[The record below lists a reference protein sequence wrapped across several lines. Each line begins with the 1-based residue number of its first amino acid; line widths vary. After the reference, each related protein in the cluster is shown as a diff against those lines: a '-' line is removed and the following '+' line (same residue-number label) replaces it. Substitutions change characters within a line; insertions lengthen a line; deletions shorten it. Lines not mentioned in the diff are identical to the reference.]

1 MTSTFLS
8 DLIRDYLAHAD
19 SVATGV
25 PGNDVLKKQ
34 SLSDTRLAK
43 PPRLLV
49 AVEPD
54 PEKKHASKIVFV
66 CAIVITAEIVKDA
79 RATIE
84 GWMTSVR
91 NRIEWGHADPKV
103 RKDGVPFATFNQW
116 VLANRTEEQ
125 RAGWR
130 FVKGRLFASEEDY
143 SADDDTK
150 TYSLSVPLRFT
161 VHLMH

>member
-19 SVATGV
+19 SIAAGV

-54 PEKKHASKIVFV
+54 PEKKHASKIVCV
-66 CAIVITAEIVKDA
+66 CAIVITAEIVKDV
-79 RATIE
+79 RATTEAWMKAVRERLTAKRVPLAE
-84 GWMTSVR
+84 GETSWQG
-91 NRIEWGHADPKV
+91 EA
-103 RKDGVPFATFNQW
+103 
-116 VLANRTEEQ
+116 LAAWIDVNRTEEQ
-125 RAGWR
+125 RAGWKIAR
-130 FVKGRLFASEEDY
+130 MRLFASEEDF
-143 SADDDTK
+143 AVEDETK
-150 TYSLSVPLRFT
+150 TYSLSLPVRFT
-161 VHLMH
+161 VHLV